1 MANLVP
7 ELYCSDFARSL
18 RFYVDLLG
26 FQILYD
32 RPEERFA
39 YLERE
44 GAELMIEEPT
54 GRVWLTASLSY
65 PFGRGINL
73 QIAVSQIDKLY
84 DKCHS
89 SANPSSLQWKRNST
103 GAAIRSLAA
112 ASSSCKILTVICC
125 VSRRSSGPGL
135 PQAERVAT
143 FAASG
148 KKDAI

>member
-7 ELYCSDFARSL
+7 ELYCSDFARSS

-84 DKCHS
+84 DKCQLERLPIFL
-89 SANPSSLQWKRNST
+89 AMEEKFYRRGDTFLGCRQFILQDPDGYLLRFQEK
-103 GAAIRSLAA
+103 L
-112 ASSSCKILTVICC
+112 
-125 VSRRSSGPGL
+125 GPKPAPG
-135 PQAERVAT
+135 
-143 FAASG
+143 
-148 KKDAI
+148 